1 MTSLQALY
9 GKLCRF
15 AVFTG
20 LLKTKL
26 LTHLMAYC
34 TAQAGSG
41 AQAQAY
47 GAFVGEIYAGGADL
61 TDCVRRLVWEDEN
74 IYVKTI
80 GNMARLSPH
89 IAQCAAHELDA
100 LSELAALTPA
110 DFAADMGQAD
120 FLPTFSS
127 STVDLRAEY
136 EQRTAAIGRHG
147 YGIFAANGMFSVDE
161 GGSIQPIA
169 SADRISLDRFIG
181 YREERQ
187 RVIDNTLAFLA
198 GCPAANILLYGDAGT
213 GKSSTVKAVA
223 NAYFDQGLRL
233 IELRKNQLLL
243 LPRVMGEIA
252 DNPLKFIIFIDDLSF
267 NQNDDTFS
275 MLKATLEG
283 SASARAKNAVI
294 YATSNRRHI
303 VKETFDD
310 RAGNDI
316 HRNDTVQENLSLS
329 ERFGLTVLF
338 AKPEKKLYLEIIHEL
353 AERHGIQKEQDELER
368 EAEAF
373 ALKRG
378 YRSARCAEQFIESLL
393 SSDGNGRIN
402 HANT

>member
-1 MTSLQALY
+1 MDTKQLY
-9 GKLCRF
+9 KKMCRF
-15 AVFTG
+15 AVFNG
-20 LLKTKL
+20 IWKKPLLARF
-26 LTHLMAYC
+26 MDFCEAENGSC
-34 TAQAGSG
+34 AQEL
-41 AQAQAY
+41 AY
-47 GAFVGEIYAGGADL
+47 GAFVSEVYAGGADL
-61 TDCVRRLVWEDEN
+61 TDCVRRIVFEDEN
-74 IYVKTI
+74 VYVKTI
-80 GNMARLSPH
+80 GNMARVNPQ
-89 IAQCAAHELDA
+89 IALCAAGELTT
-100 LSELAALTPA
+100 LSQFASLTPA
-110 DFAADMGQAD
+110 DFAAVLSEGEL
-120 FLPTFSS
+120 LPGFASS
-127 STVDLRAEY
+127 PVDLRAEY
-136 EQRTAAIGRHG
+136 EERTAAISRHG
-147 YGIFAANGMFSVDE
+147 YGIFAANGMFSVDAD
-161 GGSIQPIA
+161 GSIQPIA

-187 RVIDNTLAFLA
+187 RVIDNTVMFLE
-198 GCPAANILLYGDAGT
+198 GRPAANILLYGDAGT

-223 NAYFDQGLRL
+223 NAYFDRGLRL
-233 IELRKNQLLL
+233 IEIRKNQLLL
-243 LPRVMGEIA
+243 LPKVMGEIA

-303 VKETFDD
+303 VKETFAD
-310 RAGNDI
+310 REGSDV

-353 AERHGIQKEQDELER
+353 AERHGITRESGELER

-393 SSDGNGRIN
+393 
-402 HANT
+402 

>member
-1 MTSLQALY
+1 MSTIQQIY
-9 GKLCRF
+9 GRLCRF
-15 AVFTG
+15 AVFG
-20 LLKTKL
+20 GILKKPL
-26 LTHLMAYC
+26 LTHFMSYC
-34 TAQAGSG
+34 RAGG
-41 AQAQAY
+41 DIATRRMAY
-47 GAFVGEIYAGGADL
+47 GAFVAEIYAGGADL
-61 TDCVRRLVWEDEN
+61 TDCVRRLVFEDEN
-74 IYVKTI
+74 VYVKTI
-80 GNMARLSPH
+80 GNMARPSPH
-89 IAQCAAHELDA
+89 IALCAANELTT
-100 LSELAALTPA
+100 LSSFAALTTA
-110 DFAADMGQAD
+110 DFAADMGD
-120 FLPTFSS
+120 LDYLPAFSS
-127 STVDLRAEY
+127 SPVDLRAEY
-136 EQRTAAIGRHG
+136 EERTAAIGRHG
-147 YGIFAANGMFSVDE
+147 YGIFAANGMFSVGED
-161 GGSIQPIA
+161 GSILPIA

-187 RVIDNTLAFLA
+187 RVIDNTVMFLE
-198 GCPAANILLYGDAGT
+198 GRPAANILLYGDAGT

-233 IELRKNQLLL
+233 IEIRKNQLLQ

-353 AERHGIQKEQDELER
+353 AERHGITRDPAELER
-368 EAEAF
+368 EAESF

-393 SSDGNGRIN
+393 
-402 HANT
+402 